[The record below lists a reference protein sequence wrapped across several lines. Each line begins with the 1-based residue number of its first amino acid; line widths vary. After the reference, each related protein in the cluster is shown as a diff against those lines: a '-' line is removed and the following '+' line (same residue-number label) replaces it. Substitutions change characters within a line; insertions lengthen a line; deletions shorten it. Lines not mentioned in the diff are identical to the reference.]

1 MKHLI
6 QPYLLI
12 VMVNSETK
20 INIIHEHYKETFS
33 VISETIKRRDRLM
46 IFVVVILGFFAFQS
60 VSPILSNQIVTELLS
75 FKFGLNLKV
84 DLSIIRNVIWSFLLI
99 FSIRYFQV
107 AVFIERQYTYIH
119 QLEDKLNKEMGDEL
133 ITREGKS
140 YLHEY
145 PWFSNWI
152 YYLYTLV
159 FPLLLLVVSGYG
171 LVKGFDEM
179 CSVSSNEIFDFLIY
193 LLLVISTILYLGV
206 IHIKRKK

>member
-6 QPYLLI
+6 QSYLLT

-20 INIIHEHYKETFS
+20 INIIHEHYRETFS
-33 VISETIKRRDRLM
+33 VISEAIKRRDRLM
-46 IFVVVILGFFAFQS
+46 LFVVVILGFFAFQS
-60 VSPILSNQIVTELLS
+60 ISPILSNQIVTDLLS

-84 DLSIIRNVIWSFLLI
+84 DLSIIRNVIWAFLLI

-107 AVFIERQYTYIH
+107 AVFIERQYAYIH
-119 QLEDKLNKEMGDEL
+119 QLEDKLNKEVGDEL

-152 YYLYTLV
+152 CYLYTLV

-171 LVKGFDEM
+171 LVKGFDGM
-179 CSVSSNEIFDFLIY
+179 CSMSINEIFDFLIY
-193 LLLVISTILYLGV
+193 LLLVISTVLYLGV